1 MFSFATEDK
10 HGRNEGSEF
19 SHGDGFTFKVEELNH
34 LILFALA
41 PTEG

>member
-10 HGRNEGSEF
+10 YRRNGGSELG
-19 SHGDGFTFKVEELNH
+19 HVDGFTFKVEELNH